1 MRKRFYLFFP
11 ILFILVDLFVISIAL
26 VMTQTA
32 IGIESLFENYTPE
45 EFFFII
51 LTWSILTL
59 LGNDFKIGRPSG
71 YERSITKSFKTITV
85 FLAVF
90 SFFIIFSN
98 QEVVSRNF
106 FLYFSGLL
114 FLLIPIERVIIH
126 LIVNKYRKWGGNYR
140 NSIIIGYDQLGFSLF
155 DAIKKNKNLGIHCS
169 GFYGNTTQIKPK

>member
-11 ILFILVDLFVISIAL
+11 ILFILVDLLVISIAL
-26 VMTQTA
+26 LMTQTV

-51 LTWSILTL
+51 LTWSILAL

-71 YERSITKSFKTITV
+71 YEKSITKSFKTITV

-98 QEVVSRNF
+98 QEVISRNF

-155 DAIKKNKNLGIHCS
+155 DS
-169 GFYGNTTQIKPK
+169 